1 MARRSAAT
9 ASFSACR
16 SFRLRLSM
24 LPGKCETFGRRA
36 PTFRSFGFAYGFIYL
51 IHRFAVAGID
61 DPGPRT
67 RTAGIT
73 DAGYSSTTFLWKGN
87 VGSIDP
93 IMKIRFS
100 LWILLVLALLGL
112 TNIGAQTTE
121 LTSATSDGPIFKN
134 LADLKWDKII
144 PDLGEISPEI
154 CFLRVDPKT
163 HATSLLIRTSKAIHV
178 RKHWHTANES
188 HTMISGKAIL
198 ACEGKRAE
206 LSPGGFNYMPAKMVH
221 EAWLPA
227 NSLTFITVD
236 GPWDVDWVEGPPTAA
251 DLTK

>member
-1 MARRSAAT
+1 MRPAT
-9 ASFSACR
+9 WKSPMPSHIGR
-16 SFRLRLSM
+16 IMKKRLSLLI
-24 LPGKCETFGRRA
+24 LPA
-36 PTFRSFGFAYGFIYL
+36 LA
-51 IHRFAVAGID
+51 
-61 DPGPRT
+61 
-67 RTAGIT
+67 
-73 DAGYSSTTFLWKGN
+73 
-87 VGSIDP
+87 
-93 IMKIRFS
+93 
-100 LWILLVLALLGL
+100 ILAL
-112 TNIGAQTTE
+112 TNIRAQTTE
-121 LTSATSDGPIFKN
+121 PTSATSDGLIFKN
-134 LADLKWDKII
+134 VSDLKWDKIL
-144 PDLGEISPEI
+144 PDLGENSPEI

-163 HATSLLIRTSKAIHV
+163 HATSLLIRTSKAIHI

-236 GPWDVDWVEGPPTAA
+236 GPWDVNWVEGPPTAA

>member
-1 MARRSAAT
+1 MSA
-9 ASFSACR
+9 
-16 SFRLRLSM
+16 
-24 LPGKCETFGRRA
+24 GKCEIFGRRA
-36 PTFRSFGFAYGFIYL
+36 PTFRSFGFVYGFIYS
-51 IHRFAVAGID
+51 IHRFAVVGID

-67 RTAGIT
+67 RTAG
-73 DAGYSSTTFLWKGN
+73 YSSTRYLWKGN
-87 VGSIDP
+87 LGLIGP
-93 IMKIRFS
+93 IMKKRLS
-100 LWILLVLALLGL
+100 LSILLTLVLLAL
-112 TNIGAQTTE
+112 TSIGAQTTE
-121 LTSATSDGPIFKN
+121 PTSATSDAPIFKN
-134 LADLKWDKII
+134 LSDLKWDKIL
-144 PDLGEISPEI
+144 PDLGENSPEI

-236 GPWDVDWVEGPPTAA
+236 GPWDVNWVEGPPTAA

>member
-1 MARRSAAT
+1 M
-9 ASFSACR
+9 SF
-16 SFRLRLSM
+16 
-24 LPGKCETFGRRA
+24 GKWEIFGRLV

-61 DPGPRT
+61 DPGSADT
-67 RTAGIT
+67 NQ
-73 DAGYSSTTFLWKGN
+73 GYSSIRFLVELKCQ
-87 VGSIDP
+87 IDWP
-93 IMKIRFS
+93 YHENKIRSFGS
-100 LWILLVLALLGL
+100 SALALLAL
-112 TNIGAQTTE
+112 TSLRAQTTE
-121 LTSATSDGPIFKN
+121 PTAATSDGPIFKN
-134 LADLKWDKII
+134 VSDLKWDKII
-144 PDLGEISPEI
+144 PDLGENSPEI

-188 HTMISGKAIL
+188 HTMISGKAML

-227 NSLTFITVD
+227 NSLTDITVD
-236 GPWDVDWVEGPPTAA
+236 GPWDVNWVEGPPTAA